1 MFLPRQQLKLARGT
15 HDKEHAMSQ
24 TTQSAVAV
32 IGIDIGKN
40 SFHIVGHDERAAI
53 VLRQKWSRGQVE
65 TRLSNID
72 PVHPPVDA
80 ELSLLAEAQR
90 TLTCALSGGAC
101 AIERARPARS
111 ARTHCVTRPRHGSC
125 RLV

>member
-1 MFLPRQQLKLARGT
+1 
-15 HDKEHAMSQ
+15 
-24 TTQSAVAV
+24 
-32 IGIDIGKN
+32 
-40 SFHIVGHDERAAI
+40 
-53 VLRQKWSRGQVE
+53 LRQKWSRGQVE

-101 AIERARPARS
+101 ATERARLQPPDGGGV
-111 ARTHCVTRPRHGSC
+111 H
-125 RLV
+125 

>member
-1 MFLPRQQLKLARGT
+1 

-40 SFHIVGHDERAAI
+40 SLHIVGHDERGAS
-53 VLRQKWSRGQVE
+53 VMRQKRDRAQVE

-90 TLTCALSGGAC
+90 TLTWALKTGFDSHDTR
-101 AIERARPARS
+101 AI
-111 ARTHCVTRPRHGSC
+111 TLTR
-125 RLV
+125 